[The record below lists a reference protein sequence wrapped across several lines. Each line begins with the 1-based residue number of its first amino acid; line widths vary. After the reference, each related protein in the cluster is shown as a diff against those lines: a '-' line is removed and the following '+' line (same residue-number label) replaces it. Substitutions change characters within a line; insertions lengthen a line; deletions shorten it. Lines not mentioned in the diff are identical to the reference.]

1 METTPKS
8 LRLHLALFGRTN
20 VGKSSFLNLVTNQDV
35 SIISSKPGTT
45 TDVVEKQMELLPLG
59 PVLWLDTAGL
69 DDTSSL
75 AKKRIDKT
83 NRVFQRADILLLLTE
98 PDRWGEYEETVIN
111 EAKKRKIPFI
121 IVINKI
127 DQQKPGNEFIE
138 QISTISKHNFLCSS
152 TDFKNRDLYIS
163 HLKQHLIE
171 LCPEDFIK
179 PPPLIRDLL
188 PEDGLGVLIVP
199 IDLEAPKGRLI
210 LPQMQTIRDTLD
222 RGASSLVTKE
232 SEYLNVLG
240 KLAEDPDIVVCDS
253 QVVDRMVA
261 ETPVEIPCT
270 TFSILFARNKG
281 DLATLVEGAAQI
293 DRLQKNDKV
302 LIAEACTHHAVEDDI
317 GREKI
322 PRWLQ
327 DYCGC
332 PLEFEVYG
340 GKDFPDNL
348 EEFEL
353 VIHCGGCMINRRHV
367 LSRLQQAREQNVA
380 ITNYGICISH
390 VHGVLKRVLSP
401 FPELLQNYEE
411 IKNSAPKGMKK

>member
-1 METTPKS
+1 METAPKS

-35 SIISSKPGTT
+35 SIISSQPGTT

-75 AKKRIDKT
+75 AGKRIAKT
-83 NRVFQRADILLLLTE
+83 NRVFKRTDILLLLTE
-98 PDRWGEYEETVIN
+98 PNRWGEYEDTVVK
-111 EAKKRKIPFI
+111 EAKKRNIPFI
-121 IVINKI
+121 IVINKT
-127 DQQKPGNEFIE
+127 DRQEPTAEFMNRINS
-138 QISTISKHNFLCSS
+138 ITGHNFLCSS
-152 TDFKNRDLYIS
+152 TDLKQRDLYVS

-171 LCPEDFIK
+171 LCPDDFIT
-179 PPPLIRDLL
+179 PPPLISDLL
-188 PEDGLGVLIVP
+188 EKDGLAVLIVP

-232 SEYLNVLG
+232 SEYSAVLNR
-240 KLAEDPDIVVCDS
+240 LAENPDIVVCDS
-253 QVVDRMVA
+253 QVVDKMVA
-261 ETPVEIPCT
+261 ETPADVPCT

-281 DLATLVEGAAQI
+281 DLNALVEGAAQI
-293 DRLQKNDKV
+293 ENLNPGDRV
-302 LIAEACTHHAVEDDI
+302 LIAEACTHHPVEDDI

-322 PRWLQ
+322 PRWLE

-332 PLEFEVYG
+332 SLDFEVYG

-348 EEFEL
+348 EEYEL
-353 VIHCGGCMINRRHV
+353 IIHCGGCMLNRRHV
-367 LSRLQQAREQNVA
+367 LSRLQQAREQGVA

-390 VHGVLKRVLSP
+390 VHGVLKRVLTP
-401 FPELLQNYEE
+401 FPETMGSYEK
-411 IKNSAPKGMKK
+411 IKNSF